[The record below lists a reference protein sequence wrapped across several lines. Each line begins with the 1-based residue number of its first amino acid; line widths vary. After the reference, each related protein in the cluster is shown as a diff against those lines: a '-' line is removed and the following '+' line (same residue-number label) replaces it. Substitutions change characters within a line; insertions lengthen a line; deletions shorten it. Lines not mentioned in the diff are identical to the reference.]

1 MYFGFSLLTAFFCVG
16 HLTAKS
22 DVYSFGVVLLELLTG
37 RRCIDKNRPSGQHNL
52 VEWAKPYLNSK
63 RRFFLV
69 LDNRLEGQYSLDRAQ
84 KLSTLALQCLAVEPK
99 NRPNMND
106 VVTALEGLQETP
118 RSKHKE
124 LHGNVHCHTNGVPR
138 SSRST
143 MEVASKFSMYP
154 RPSASLA
161 A

>member
-1 MYFGFSLLTAFFCVG
+1 MHFYCVG

-22 DVYSFGVVLLELLTG
+22 DVYSFGVVLLELLSG

-52 VEWAKPYLNSK
+52 VDWAKPYLNSK
-63 RRFFLV
+63 RRIYHV
-69 LDNRLEGQYSLDRAQ
+69 LDNRLQGQYSLDRAQ
-84 KLSTLALQCLAVEPK
+84 KMAILALQCLAVEPK

-106 VVTALEGLQETP
+106 VVAALEGLQETP

-124 LHGNVHCHTNGVPR
+124 QHGNVHNHSNGVPR

-143 MEVASKFSMYP
+143 VEVASKLSTYP

-161 A
+161 YA